1 MKYEVIKLRFII
13 YRTIPSC
20 NFEFSYDEWG
30 GNDSKIELSKLPSEL
45 LYERQPLVFM
55 PEKEV
60 GKGKDFER
68 ISYVCGVRLNSV
80 GKVHVA

>member
-1 MKYEVIKLRFII
+1 
-13 YRTIPSC
+13 
-20 NFEFSYDEWG
+20 
-30 GNDSKIELSKLPSEL
+30 
-45 LYERQPLVFM
+45 M

-80 GKVHVA
+80 RKVHVA